1 MTPDIVLHKKLK
13 AALKARGVSF
23 TYIAKELGRT
33 TALVSLTC
41 MGRTKSHPV
50 QSKIAEHLGR
60 KPEEIWP
67 DRYPEQEEGMP

>member
-1 MTPDIVLHKKLK
+1 MAPDIVLHKQLK

-23 TYIAKELGRT
+23 TYIANELGYS
-33 TALVSLTC
+33 TAMVSLTC
-41 MGRTKSHPV
+41 LGRTKSHRV
-50 QSKIAEHLGR
+50 QSKIAEHLDR